1 MEQTLLLMLSS
12 GKCLVLTVIENFFT
26 TDPRV
31 NELLID
37 SDRSLTIVR
46 GNDRQLAESLFA
58 DSTTMIRWLQDF
70 AFAQGVRLDP
80 RKPYSGGVCQQ
91 SHLRWHC
98 LIPPIAVDGP
108 ILSFR
113 RHAFNNLSLTS
124 FADPHG
130 LLTDCQRLVTT
141 GKPLLICGATASG
154 KTTFLAALLRE
165 LCCQQRV
172 MIIESI
178 TELPLLSK
186 LWVRCQAREAG
197 VSDDAFVNLETL
209 IEEILR
215 LRPDRFVIG
224 EVRGQEIIAL
234 LKALTIGHL
243 GLLTTLHAE
252 SPQQAS
258 ARLDLL
264 TALYTRANPDKGLNL
279 SELYCLILE
288 RGDPPIIR
296 ELTELNAR
304 HVLTSG
310 SGETR
315 TI

>member
-1 MEQTLLLMLSS
+1 ML
-12 GKCLVLTVIENFFT
+12 VVIEDLFA
-26 TDPRV
+26 TDPSV
-31 NELLID
+31 NEILID
-37 SDRSLTIVR
+37 GDRSLTIVR
-46 GNDRQLAESLFA
+46 GNDRQLGDSLFT
-58 DSTTMIRWLQDF
+58 DSPTMTKWLQDF

-80 RKPYSGGVCQQ
+80 RKPYSGGFCQQ

-113 RHAFNNLSLTS
+113 RHTFNNLSLTS
-124 FADPHG
+124 FADPHN
-130 LLTDCQRLVTT
+130 LLTSCRQLVIA

-154 KTTFLAALLRE
+154 KTTFLAALLQE
-165 LCCQQRV
+165 LCYQQRV
-172 MIIESI
+172 MIIEAI

-258 ARLDLL
+258 ARLDFL

-279 SELYCLILE
+279 AELYCLILE
-288 RGDPPIIR
+288 RGDPPVIQ
-296 ELTELNAR
+296 ELSELNR
-304 HVLTSG
+304 
-310 SGETR
+310 
-315 TI
+315 

>member
-1 MEQTLLLMLSS
+1 M
-12 GKCLVLTVIENFFT
+12 VLTAIENFFAS
-26 TDPRV
+26 DPRI
-31 NELLID
+31 NEILID

-46 GNDRQLAESLFA
+46 GNDRQLSDSLFA
-58 DSTTMIRWLQDF
+58 DSPTMTRWLQDF

-80 RKPYSGGVCQQ
+80 RKPYSGGFCQQ
-91 SHLRWHC
+91 SRLRWHC

-113 RHAFNNLSLTS
+113 RHTFNNLSLTH

-130 LLTDCQRLVTT
+130 LLTDCRQLVTA
-141 GKPLLICGATASG
+141 GKALLICGATASG
-154 KTTFLAALLRE
+154 KTTFLAALLKE
-165 LCCQQRV
+165 LCYQQRV
-172 MIIESI
+172 MIIEAI
-178 TELPLLSK
+178 TELPLLSR

-197 VSDDAFVNLETL
+197 VNDEAFVNLETL

-258 ARLDLL
+258 ARLNFL
-264 TALYTRANPDKGLNL
+264 TTLYTRANPDKGLNL
-279 SELYCLILE
+279 AESYCLVLE
-288 RGDPPIIR
+288 RGEPPVLR
-296 ELTELNAR
+296 ELAKLPMKPSS
-304 HVLTSG
+304 L
-310 SGETR
+310 
-315 TI
+315 

>member
-1 MEQTLLLMLSS
+1 MLSS

-315 TI
+315 TT

>member
-1 MEQTLLLMLSS
+1 ML
-12 GKCLVLTVIENFFT
+12 VVIEDLFA
-26 TDPRV
+26 TDPSV
-31 NELLID
+31 NEILID
-37 SDRSLTIVR
+37 GDRSLTIVR
-46 GNDRQLAESLFA
+46 GNDRQLGDSLFT
-58 DSTTMIRWLQDF
+58 DSPTMTKWLQDF

-80 RKPYSGGVCQQ
+80 RKPYSGGFCQQ

-113 RHAFNNLSLTS
+113 RHTFNNLSLTS
-124 FADPHG
+124 FADPHN
-130 LLTDCQRLVTT
+130 LLTSCRQLVIA

-154 KTTFLAALLRE
+154 KTTFLAALLQE
-165 LCCQQRV
+165 LCYQQRV
-172 MIIESI
+172 MIIEAI

-258 ARLDLL
+258 ARLDFL

-279 SELYCLILE
+279 TELYCLILE
-288 RGDPPIIR
+288 RGDPPVIQ
-296 ELTELNAR
+296 ELSELNR
-304 HVLTSG
+304 
-310 SGETR
+310 
-315 TI
+315 

>member
-1 MEQTLLLMLSS
+1 MLA
-12 GKCLVLTVIENFFT
+12 VIENFFA
-26 TDPRV
+26 TDPSI
-31 NELLID
+31 NEILID

-58 DSTTMIRWLQDF
+58 DSSTMTRWLQDF
-70 AFAQGVRLDP
+70 AFAQGIRLDP
-80 RKPYSGGVCQQ
+80 RKPYSGGFCQQ

-113 RHAFNNLSLTS
+113 RHIFNNLSLNS
-124 FADPHG
+124 FADPHN
-130 LLTDCQRLVTT
+130 LLTNCRQLVRA

-154 KTTFLAALLRE
+154 KTTFLAALLQE
-165 LCCQQRV
+165 LCYQQRV
-172 MIIESI
+172 MIIEAI

-252 SPQQAS
+252 SRQQVS
-258 ARLDLL
+258 ARLDFL
-264 TALYTRANPDKGLNL
+264 TALYTRANPDKGVNL
-279 SELYCLILE
+279 AELYCLILE
-288 RGDPPIIR
+288 RGDPPVIQ
-296 ELTELNAR
+296 ELAEL
-304 HVLTSG
+304 S
-310 SGETR
+310 
-315 TI
+315 